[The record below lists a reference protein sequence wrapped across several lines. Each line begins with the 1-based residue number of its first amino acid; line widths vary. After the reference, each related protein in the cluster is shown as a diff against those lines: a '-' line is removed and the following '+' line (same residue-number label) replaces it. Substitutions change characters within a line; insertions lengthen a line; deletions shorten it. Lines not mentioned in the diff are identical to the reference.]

1 MPRKK
6 ATWWLRL
13 KQFLERLLRRL
24 MKVEA
29 EEATVSAKPV
39 R

>member
-6 ATWWLRL
+6 AGWWLRL
-13 KQFLERLLRRL
+13 KQFLEKLLRRL

>member
-1 MPRKK
+1 MPRKEAK
-6 ATWWLRL
+6 WLLRL

-24 MKVEA
+24 MKIEA